1 MLEMLY
7 ISIGLIKFLYHII
20 DNEYI
25 ICVVVYVGVCYW
37 WNTNEFI
44 ALEPLHNE
52 NILMVPDKDGDIVKV
67 MLHTIIICSVLLWG
81 VHYISLV
88 LVE

>member
-1 MLEMLY
+1 MNIL
-7 ISIGLIKFLYHII
+7 
-20 DNEYI
+20 
-25 ICVVVYVGVCYW
+25 CVVYVGVCYW

-44 ALEPLHNE
+44 ALEPLDNE